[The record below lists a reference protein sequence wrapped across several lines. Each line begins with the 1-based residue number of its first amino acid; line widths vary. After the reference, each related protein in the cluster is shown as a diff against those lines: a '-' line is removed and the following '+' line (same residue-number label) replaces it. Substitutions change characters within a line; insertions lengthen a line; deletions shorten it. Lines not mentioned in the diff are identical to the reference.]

1 MRPQL
6 GFWGNSLLQKGD
18 LYHPSSEWC
27 KGLDVEF
34 YSNLNVSISPN
45 LWLKAT
51 VLYH

>member
-1 MRPQL
+1 MRL
-6 GFWGNSLLQKGD
+6 SLVFGAIHCYKKGD

-51 VLYH
+51 VLYQ